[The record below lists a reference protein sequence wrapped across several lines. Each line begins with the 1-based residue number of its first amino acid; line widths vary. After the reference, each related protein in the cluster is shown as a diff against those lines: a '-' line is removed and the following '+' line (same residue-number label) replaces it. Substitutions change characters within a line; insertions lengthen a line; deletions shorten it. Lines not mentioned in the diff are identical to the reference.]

1 MPVFF
6 IQCKPIIGKR
16 FVKDMNIDLNE
27 LVKGLV
33 YRDVKKLYLGFLYAL
48 EDLKSQDKITEDEFQ
63 RLRKRVLDYG
73 NNCYRNI
80 EEELN
85 NFDFKLKEK

>member
-1 MPVFF
+1 
-6 IQCKPIIGKR
+6 
-16 FVKDMNIDLNE
+16 MNIDLNDF
-27 LVKGLV
+27 VKGYV
-33 YRDVKKLYLGFLYAL
+33 YRDIKKLYLSFLYSL
-48 EDLKSQDKITEDEFQ
+48 EDLKSEDKISEDDFQ

-80 EEELN
+80 EEELD

>member
-1 MPVFF
+1 
-6 IQCKPIIGKR
+6 
-16 FVKDMNIDLNE
+16 MNIDLND
-27 LVKGLV
+27 LVKGFI
-33 YRDVKKLYLGFLYAL
+33 YRDVKKLYLSFLYSL
-48 EDLKSQDKITEDEFQ
+48 EDLKSQDKISDEEFN
-63 RLRKRVLDYG
+63 RMRKRVLDYG

>member
-1 MPVFF
+1 
-6 IQCKPIIGKR
+6 
-16 FVKDMNIDLNE
+16 MNIDLNE
-27 LVKGLV
+27 LLKGLV
-33 YRDVKKLYLGFLYAL
+33 YRDVKKLYLGFLYVL
-48 EDLKSQDKITEDEFQ
+48 EDLQSQDKITVDEFQ

>member
-1 MPVFF
+1 
-6 IQCKPIIGKR
+6 
-16 FVKDMNIDLNE
+16 MNIDLNE

-33 YRDVKKLYLGFLYAL
+33 YRDVKKLYLGFLYTL
-48 EDLKSQDKITEDEFQ
+48 EDLQGQDKITEDEFQ

>member
-1 MPVFF
+1 
-6 IQCKPIIGKR
+6 
-16 FVKDMNIDLNE
+16 MNIDLNE
-27 LVKGLV
+27 LVKGLI
-33 YRDVKKLYLGFLYAL
+33 YRDVKKLYLGFLYTI
-48 EDLKSQDKITEDEFQ
+48 EDLKDQDKITADEFQ

>member
-1 MPVFF
+1 M
-6 IQCKPIIGKR
+6 K
-16 FVKDMNIDLNE
+16 IDLND

-33 YRDVKKLYLGFLYAL
+33 YRDVKKLYLSFLYSL
-48 EDLKSQDKITEDEFQ
+48 EDLKTQDKISDDEFQ
-63 RLRKRVLDYG
+63 RMRKRVLDYG

-80 EEELN
+80 EEELD

>member
-1 MPVFF
+1 MSVFF
-6 IQCKPIIGKR
+6 VVCKPILGKR
-16 FVKDMNIDLNE
+16 FVKVMNIDLNE
-27 LVKGLV
+27 LLKGLV
-33 YRDVKKLYLGFLYAL
+33 YRDVKKLYLGFLYVL
-48 EDLKSQDKITEDEFQ
+48 EDLQSQDKITEDEFQ

>member
-1 MPVFF
+1 M
-6 IQCKPIIGKR
+6 K
-16 FVKDMNIDLNE
+16 IDLND

-33 YRDVKKLYLGFLYAL
+33 YRDIKKLYLSFLYSL
-48 EDLKSQDKITEDEFQ
+48 EDLKSQNKISDDEFQ
-63 RLRKRVLDYG
+63 RMRKRVLDYG

-80 EEELN
+80 EEELD